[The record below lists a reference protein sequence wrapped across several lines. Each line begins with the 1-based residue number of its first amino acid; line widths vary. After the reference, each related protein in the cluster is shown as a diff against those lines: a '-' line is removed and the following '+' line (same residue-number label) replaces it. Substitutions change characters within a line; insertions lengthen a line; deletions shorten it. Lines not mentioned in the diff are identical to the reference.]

1 MSAEQAVKEE
11 PREAHPED
19 EETVYYPDFYDP
31 AMLCASHSFALPLPF
46 PRSTR
51 SLAMGSLALATLTPR
66 AAVRSSRRA

>member
-31 AMLCASHSFALPLPF
+31 AMLCASPLVRPVTPLPR
-46 PRSTR
+46 PTPSPCDGLISVSETN
-51 SLAMGSLALATLTPR
+51 TPR
-66 AAVRSSRRA
+66 PQFEAS